1 MDRVGS
7 PWRKKKNRGAL
18 LRGGTALAHKRSRL
32 GLEGRDRRSNFI
44 RIFFLFRLLRETSSE
59 LWVDSRGVWFVDTL
73 SYEWSVIDA
82 PLPSSP
88 PPPPVNKWAPFEHR
102 YSRENRASEELIL
115 SCVYRVDETTF
126 QRRVEFYVDRVFF
139 NVRAVSSFYRVE
151 NQLKKGE
158 KGKERKKEVR
168 KSR

>member
-1 MDRVGS
+1 MERRMDRVGS

-82 PLPSSP
+82 PSSP
-88 PPPPVNKWAPFEHR
+88 PPLLSPSSPREQVSTLRAPLLAGKSSKWG
-102 YSRENRASEELIL
+102 IDIIVCL
-115 SCVYRVDETTF
+115 SCGRN
-126 QRRVEFYVDRVFF
+126 YVST
-139 NVRAVSSFYRVE
+139 SSGILRWPCF
-151 NQLKKGE
+151 L
-158 KGKERKKEVR
+158 
-168 KSR
+168 

>member
-59 LWVDSRGVWFVDTL
+59 LWVDSRGVWFDTL

-82 PLPSSP
+82 PSLPPLP
-88 PPPPVNKWAPFEHR
+88 PLPLLPPWTSEHLTSTVTR
-102 YSRENRASEELIL
+102 GKIEQVRNWY
-115 SCVYRVDETTF
+115 YRVFIVWTKLRF
-126 QRRVEFYVDRVFF
+126 NVEWNFTLTVFSLTCAPYRVFIELKI
-139 NVRAVSSFYRVE
+139 SW
-151 NQLKKGE
+151 KKG
-158 KGKERKKEVR
+158 KKERKEKKR
-168 KSR
+168 